1 MTKSLYS
8 ELYEEM
14 QHMEVADVIRW
25 KPPHEALMAS
35 LLNSAHHRAKKL
47 GYVIRT
53 EPWKGTLFILR
64 LE

>member
-1 MTKSLYS
+1 MTKPLYN

-14 QHMEVADVIRW
+14 SEMQVADVIRW

-35 LLNSAHHRAKKL
+35 LRNSAHAKAKKL

-53 EPWKGTLFILR
+53 EPWKGTMFILR